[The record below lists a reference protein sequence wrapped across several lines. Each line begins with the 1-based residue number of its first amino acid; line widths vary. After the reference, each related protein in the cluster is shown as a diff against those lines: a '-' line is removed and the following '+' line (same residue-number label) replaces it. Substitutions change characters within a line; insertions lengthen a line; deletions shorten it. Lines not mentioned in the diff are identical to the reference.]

1 MLLNPH
7 WPPDAHNLI
16 QKCETQKCW
25 IIWVI
30 MFQWPEAHR
39 MSITRSAYHA
49 EMSTFFVQSL
59 SLCPS
64 RVHTESIFRREK
76 SLKPTRHDNC
86 DIRGLY
92 LLKAMLHRARMTPHI
107 VSAQPQLDHFRY
119 FPSAWTSCISLHLI
133 QSQVWVEMERVSS
146 SRQQRLWKV
155 YDCTTAKSTL
165 LDLELKL
172 YLISLPSTLMG
183 PVASSN

>member
-1 MLLNPH
+1 
-7 WPPDAHNLI
+7 
-16 QKCETQKCW
+16 
-25 IIWVI
+25 
-30 MFQWPEAHR
+30 MFQWPGAHR

-64 RVHTESIFRREK
+64 RVHTESIFRGEK
-76 SLKPTRHDNC
+76 SLKLPRHDNC

-92 LLKAMLHRARMTPHI
+92 LLKAILYRTRMTPHI
-107 VSAQPQLDHFRY
+107 VSAQLQLDPFRY
-119 FPSAWTSCISLHLI
+119 FLSAWTSCISLHLI
-133 QSQVWVEMERVSS
+133 QSQVWAGMERVSL

-155 YDCTTAKSTL
+155 YDCITAKSAL
-165 LDLELKL
+165 LDLEPKL